1 MRVVILPGNGCDDVR
16 NANWY
21 GWMASR
27 LEREGKFSEVVL
39 RDMPDPLRARRSIW
53 LPFMLTTLK
62 ADATTLLVGHSSG
75 AEAAMRYCEEHRVA
89 GMLLVSAC
97 HTDLGHESERAA
109 GYYPPSGGEWQ
120 WDKIKANAGAIQ
132 LIHGDDDPFIG
143 LDEPKFVAASLGC
156 ELVVRPGRSHFF
168 TPGDDLIE
176 AVYAVQRAAEAAASA
191 ES

>member
-27 LEREGKFSEVVL
+27 LEKEGKFSEVVL
-39 RDMPDPLRARRSIW
+39 QDMPDPLRARRSIW

-97 HTDLGHESERAA
+97 HTA
-109 GYYPPSGGEWQ
+109 
-120 WDKIKANAGAIQ
+120 
-132 LIHGDDDPFIG
+132 
-143 LDEPKFVAASLGC
+143 
-156 ELVVRPGRSHFF
+156 
-168 TPGDDLIE
+168 
-176 AVYAVQRAAEAAASA
+176 
-191 ES
+191 